1 MTNKLF
7 ISVFCC
13 FISISIVAQTND
25 YDKFREL
32 NVGIGSMEYMNTAA
46 IPSGLPGTIY
56 RLEYHGGKVSKLNA
70 NRTFEFVARTDFVY
84 MIRNGLNTDLNI
96 PYYHGE
102 IKLGAISRQI
112 VPINIPNFALD
123 VGIGFS
129 LNLLAGYNPTFNNSN
144 AYYKL
149 YPYGNWHVSP
159 DLHFNTK
166 YQVKQIIFKCGFY
179 MPLLVTGY
187 FQEYQNSSYD
197 INNFASFVKYIIPP
211 NTFAFF
217 PDYFRFDGF
226 LSATYQLMN
235 TDKSQLHLKLNYSY
249 ESLNSTIHFNSE
261 KKQKQLLSIGL
272 VILRK

>member
-7 ISVFCC
+7 ISIFCYY
-13 FISISIVAQTND
+13 ISISIIAQTND
-25 YDKFREL
+25 YVKFREL
-32 NVGIGSMEYMNTAA
+32 NVGIGYMEYMNTAA

-56 RLEYHGGKVSKLNA
+56 RLEYHSGKVSKLNS
-70 NRTFEFVARTDFVY
+70 NRIFEFVARTDYAF
-84 MIRNGLNTDLNI
+84 MIRNGIITDLNI

-102 IKLGAISRQI
+102 IKLGPICRQI
-112 VPINIPNFALD
+112 VPITIPNFTLD
-123 VGIGFS
+123 LGIGFS

-149 YPYGNWHVSP
+149 YPYGNWYVSP

-179 MPLLVTGY
+179 MPLLVIGY

-197 INNFASFVKYIIPP
+197 INNFGSFVKYIIPP
-211 NTFAFF
+211 NTFAFL

-226 LSATYQLMN
+226 LSATYLLMN